1 MFIQCIEFF
10 RFPDDYNHE
19 QHMSINGLEIKSLK
33 GLSGCRL
40 SLLKD
45 DCGSYSVVKFSNSIN
60 YNQRLCAQ
68 YLKQIGFKKF
78 NNINAPK
85 VFDYG
90 ELNGLAYFRMEF
102 IKGQTLADLLR
113 YADIDQVLPILNDIL
128 CMLCKSKNKK
138 NFMGDSLA
146 AFRQKIN
153 SLRTSCKGLPYFS
166 EVFSRLDRYDWSD
179 IPNTDCHGD
188 LTTENIIISGKEIY
202 LIDFLDS
209 FYDTWF
215 IDIAKLL
222 QDFELGWSFR
232 GCKLSVELELKL
244 SYCSNYIRDFVKQQV
259 EFGARLSAID
269 AILLLNVCRIFPYAK
284 DDITYNWIENK
295 IRYLLD

>member
-1 MFIQCIEFF
+1 M
-10 RFPDDYNHE
+10 NN
-19 QHMSINGLEIKSLK
+19 NGFEIKSLK

-40 SLLKD
+40 SLIKD
-45 DCGSYSVVKFSNSIN
+45 NCGSYSVVKFSSSPD
-60 YNQRLCAQ
+60 YNQRLRAQ
-68 YLKQIGFKKF
+68 YLKQKRFKKF
-78 NNINAPK
+78 NNINAPQ

-90 ELNGLAYFRMEF
+90 ELNGLEYFRMEF
-102 IKGQTLADLLR
+102 VKGQTLADLLR
-113 YADIDQVLPILNDIL
+113 NSDIDQVLLILNDIL
-128 CMLCKSKNKK
+128 CMLCNAKVKK
-138 NFMGDSLA
+138 NGDRSVIV
-146 AFRQKIN
+146 FRQKIN
-153 SLRTSCKGLPYFS
+153 DLKVKCSGLPCFDK
-166 EVFSRLDRYDWSD
+166 VFSLLDQYDWSN

-209 FYDTWF
+209 FYDSWL

-232 GCKLSVELELKL
+232 GCKLPVELELKL
-244 SYCSNYIRDFVKQQV
+244 CYCSSYIRDFVEQHV
-259 EFGARLSAID
+259 EVGRCLNAID

-284 DDITYNWIENK
+284 DDITHSWIENK